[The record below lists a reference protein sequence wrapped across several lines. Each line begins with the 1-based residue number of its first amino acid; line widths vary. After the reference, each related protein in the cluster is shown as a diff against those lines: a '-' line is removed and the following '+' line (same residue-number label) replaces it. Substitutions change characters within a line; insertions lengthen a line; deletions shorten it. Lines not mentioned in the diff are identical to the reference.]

1 MLREPLDM
9 NNYCFILM
17 LGMKLPRMPKVI
29 AYDYLMHNDLV
40 PREINP
46 ITLDKGLARLIP
58 LMQGIE
64 SNEFDA
70 TPAMRTCKYCDHSS
84 LCPDKA

>member
-1 MLREPLDM
+1 
-9 NNYCFILM
+9 
-17 LGMKLPRMPKVI
+17 MPKVI

-70 TPAMRTCKYCDHSS
+70 TPDMQTCKYCDHSS